1 MMDLI
6 LLPFRIVAFFI
17 RMILWI
23 IAIPLIIVIRILEVI
38 APEIMRPLRNAITA
52 VIGIFKF

>member
-1 MMDLI
+1 MLNLL
-6 LLPFRIVAFFI
+6 LLPFRIIAFFL
-17 RMILWI
+17 RMTLWI

>member
-1 MMDLI
+1 MLNII
-6 LLPFRIVAFFI
+6 LFPFRVIAFFL